1 MYEVYYGFKEKPF
14 NLTPDPAFLYL
25 SPGHKKVMSYLTYG
39 LESGE
44 GFIQVTGEIGSGKTT
59 LVRNLR
65 NLISS
70 VHPDHK
76 LAHILNPRGT
86 FRQLLRL
93 ILDELGVVAIS
104 DDQPRERLLAAFR
117 AFVEDQAAKGLPVVI
132 IFDEAQNIDPVA
144 LEEIRM
150 LSNIEDDKKKLVQ
163 IIFVGQPE
171 LRSLLASPELEQLSQ
186 RIAVKCHLKP
196 LSLEETQKYIR
207 HRLEV
212 AGAANGTV
220 KFSSDAGKV
229 LHAYSRGIPRRINVA
244 ANAVLLAGFVDE
256 KRSFNGK
263 FVRAAIADLE
273 GADDFDIDVSEFDEQ
288 VVAAAQARDEGSR
301 VSKAKIG
308 LLVGAAVVITLL
320 GSWLAFADGIN
331 IVRSAFKSFFS

>member
-1 MYEVYYGFKEKPF
+1 MGFFEH
-14 NLTPDPAFLYL
+14 ARRRFLNKVL
-25 SPGHKKVMSYLTYG
+25 SND
-39 LESGE
+39 
-44 GFIQVTGEIGSGKTT
+44 I
-59 LVRNLR
+59 
-65 NLISS
+65 
-70 VHPDHK
+70 
-76 LAHILNPRGT
+76 
-86 FRQLLRL
+86 
-93 ILDELGVVAIS
+93 
-104 DDQPRERLLAAFR
+104 FR
-117 AFVEDQAAKGLPVVI
+117 ASVSKYVMEWFMRSGM
-132 IFDEAQNIDPVA
+132 DPTF
-144 LEEIRM
+144 
-150 LSNIEDDKKKLVQ
+150 DKKKLVQ